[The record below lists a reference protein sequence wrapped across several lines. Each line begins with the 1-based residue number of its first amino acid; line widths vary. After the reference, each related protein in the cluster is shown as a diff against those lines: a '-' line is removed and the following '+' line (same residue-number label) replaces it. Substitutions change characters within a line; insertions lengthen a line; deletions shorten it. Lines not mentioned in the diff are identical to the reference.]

1 MLGTRFDDRRQ
12 DTRLAV
18 VVQRAISIE
27 RAMGFVKATRYL
39 VERGATNELV
49 RRMLLAPLIP
59 PIRSLEAVCKPGVEK
74 ETITS
79 SVSVA

>member
-39 VERGATNELV
+39 VERGATNELIERV
-49 RRMLLAPLIP
+49 LLHPTNRRLQGRRDNEP
-59 PIRSLEAVCKPGVEK
+59 
-74 ETITS
+74 T
-79 SVSVA
+79 